1 MEDYVTKA
9 KSYLDKMLADDE
21 FCNDGNRNSSA
32 VDFVIAY
39 NIVKANETGISP
51 IQMDE
56 DDLVYHYTKYLRS
69 NADNYDYQMVDHL
82 ERVAPYGQDWWSLDD
97 HGLCKMIKY
106 HM

>member
-9 KSYLDKMLADDE
+9 KSCLDKMLADNE
-21 FCNDGNRNSSA
+21 FCDDGNRNSSA
-32 VDFVIAY
+32 VDFIIAW
-39 NIVKANETGISP
+39 NIIKANETGIQP
-51 IQMDE
+51 TQMTE

-82 ERVAPYGQDWWSLDD
+82 ERVTPYGQDWWHLED